1 MKLLS
6 MLLLSSVLFS
16 SAQAASLLTGVAIS
30 EMNGNDPN
38 VLLGT
43 IQYQVIGAI
52 TSAVIST
59 FNPTA
64 GLILLGDNGEYI
76 LNEAAPEV
84 VEAKQKAE
92 LELELSELDVLI
104 LEKLEELNN

>member
-84 VEAKQKAE
+84 VEASKDLWIKKAE
-92 LELELSELDVLI
+92 DAFDIVTELSLDS
-104 LEKLEELNN
+104 